1 MTSDPVNAAMDQIRK
16 GGIVAIVDDGLACP
30 ELDLAAAA
38 ETFSVETLVRMLDL
52 GTHAVCLPASG
63 KRLDVLGI
71 PVRESRSLKPL
82 DRGADVTAT
91 VGLNDLDLGN
101 EDECFVQVVRALASS
116 NFTKFDFCSPGPVT
130 PIRAR
135 DGGVLRRLGHT
146 EAAVDLV
153 MLAGLAPVA
162 VTVRV
167 DEIGVELGDVL
178 PQEIVGK
185 LWIPVVRISEI
196 VHHRRTSERL
206 VYRVS
211 EARIPTEHGVFQ
223 AIAFHDTTTREDHV
237 ALTFGEIADDPVP
250 LVRVHSECLTG
261 DVFGSL
267 RCDCGDQ
274 LAAAMERIAAEG
286 CGVVLYMR
294 QEGRGIGLANKLR
307 AYELQDGGL
316 DTVDANNHLGF
327 AADLRDYGVG
337 VQILRG
343 LGITDIR
350 LITNNPKKT
359 EGFRAYGLNVIEQ
372 LPLTVQ
378 PSEHNRRY
386 LDTKRTRMG
395 HTL

>member
-1 MTSDPVNAAMDQIRK
+1 MDQIRK
-16 GGIVAIVDDGLACP
+16 GGLVAIIDDGLACP
-30 ELDLAAAA
+30 ELELAAAG
-38 ETFSVETLVRMLDL
+38 ETFSVETLARMQDL
-52 GTHAVCLPASG
+52 GAHAVCAPASG
-63 KRLDVLGI
+63 QRLDILGV

-82 DRGADVTAT
+82 DRGADFTAT
-91 VGLNDLDLGN
+91 VGLNDLDPGS

-130 PIRAR
+130 PVRAR
-135 DGGVLRRLGHT
+135 DGGVLRRLG
-146 EAAVDLV
+146 
-153 MLAGLAPVA
+153 
-162 VTVRV
+162 
-167 DEIGVELGDVL
+167 
-178 PQEIVGK
+178 
-185 LWIPVVRISEI
+185 
-196 VHHRRTSERL
+196 
-206 VYRVS
+206 
-211 EARIPTEHGVFQ
+211 
-223 AIAFHDTTTREDHV
+223 HDTTTREDHV
-237 ALTFGEIADDPVP
+237 ALTFGEISDDSAP

-274 LAAAMERIAAEG
+274 LAVAMERIATEG

-316 DTVDANNHLGF
+316 DTVEANNHLGF

>member
-1 MTSDPVNAAMDQIRK
+1 
-16 GGIVAIVDDGLACP
+16 
-30 ELDLAAAA
+30 
-38 ETFSVETLVRMLDL
+38 
-52 GTHAVCLPASG
+52 
-63 KRLDVLGI
+63 
-71 PVRESRSLKPL
+71 
-82 DRGADVTAT
+82 
-91 VGLNDLDLGN
+91 
-101 EDECFVQVVRALASS
+101 
-116 NFTKFDFCSPGPVT
+116 
-130 PIRAR
+130 
-135 DGGVLRRLGHT
+135 
-146 EAAVDLV
+146 
-153 MLAGLAPVA
+153 
-162 VTVRV
+162 V
-167 DEIGVELGDVL
+167 DEIDAEVGDVL
-178 PQEIVGK
+178 PQEVVGK

-237 ALTFGEIADDPVP
+237 ALTFGEIVDDPAP

-274 LAAAMERIAAEG
+274 LAAAMERIATEG